1 MERYWFAGSGA
12 RPRVVPDYKWRS
24 SASGAGLQVALDRK
38 RRRSPWGTASVMGR
52 DGTAYG
58 TAPLMG
64 MDSAVYG
71 GEGADHG
78 ERHRIF
84 RYPLSG

>member
-1 MERYWFAGSGA
+1 M
-12 RPRVVPDYKWRS
+12 
-24 SASGAGLQVALDRK
+24 
-38 RRRSPWGTASVMGR
+38 GTASVMGR
-52 DGTAYG
+52 DGAAYGTAPLMGMDSAVYG

-78 ERHRIF
+78 ERRRIF